1 MKLINEIKLK
11 ENIEKRINADIEK
24 NLVGGACVLV
34 KQNGHT
40 VYENAFGVKDHN
52 TNEPLKTDA
61 VFRLASMTKPVTAVA
76 ILILVSR
83 GLIGL
88 YDPIEKYLPSYAEMD
103 IGKLDEN
110 GNIVRVGKAKN
121 KLRVIHFLTHS
132 SGVGTMEVGD
142 KFISTMPKE
151 KFATLKDVVDC
162 HADCPLAFEPNSAQY
177 YSPLV
182 GFDVLARIVEITSG
196 MSYDKFLEKEIFIP
210 LGMNET
216 TYTPSEELCERM
228 VSIHDIVDGKS
239 VSIDRK
245 AGYRKFHFSGGAGLV
260 STIYD
265 YSKFAEMLLNGGLL
279 PDELMFAMTRPQL
292 PYHIM
297 PGSQI
302 WGLGMR
308 VITDDDY
315 KLLPKNSFGW
325 SGAHG
330 THFWV
335 DPDNKITAVYMKN
348 SRYDGG
354 AGATT
359 ANNFEEDVTTSL
371 ED

>member
-1 MKLINEIKLK
+1 MKYINEIKLK
-11 ENIEKRINADIEK
+11 ENIEKRINSDIEK

-34 KQNGHT
+34 KQNGIT
-40 VYENAFGVKDHN
+40 VYENAFGVKDHT
-52 TNEPLKTDA
+52 TNEPLKKDDI
-61 VFRLASMTKPVTAVA
+61 FRLASMTKPVTAVA
-76 ILILVSR
+76 TLIQAAR
-83 GLIGL
+83 GIVGL
-88 YDPIEKYLPSYAEMD
+88 YDPIEKYLPAYAEMD
-103 IGKLDEN
+103 LGKLDEN
-110 GNIVRVGKAKN
+110 GNIVKVGKAKN

-132 SGVGTMEVGD
+132 SGVGTHDVGD

-151 KFATLKDVVDC
+151 KFASLKDVVDY
-162 HADCPLAFEPNSAQY
+162 HADCPLAFEPNSSQY

-182 GFDVLARIVEITSG
+182 GFDVLARIVEISSG
-196 MSYDKFLEKEIFIP
+196 MSFDKFLEKEIFSP

-216 TYTPSEELCERM
+216 TYTPSEKLCERI
-228 VSIHDIVDGKS
+228 VSIHDRVDGKS
-239 VSIDRK
+239 VSVENTK
-245 AGYRKFHFSGGAGLV
+245 PYKPFYFSGGAGLV

-292 PYHIM
+292 PYNTM
-297 PGSQI
+297 PGNQI

-308 VITDDDY
+308 VITDDTY
-315 KLLPKNSFGW
+315 KLLPAGSFGW

-335 DPDNKITAVYMKN
+335 DPANKITAVYMKN
-348 SRYDGG
+348 SRHDGG
-354 AGATT
+354 AGAVT

-371 ED
+371 CD